1 MILKQGIKMIP
12 GIPPP
17 LILELDFSIK
27 LKNFLKRNG
36 QHLGPSREGR
46 KMSINSKVD
55 CRLFQCFVHF
65 S

>member
-1 MILKQGIKMIP
+1 MIP

-17 LILELDFSIK
+17 LILELDFGIK
-27 LKNFLKRNG
+27 LNNFQKRNC

-55 CRLFQCFVHF
+55 WRLFQFFVHF